1 MTYCRKEIGT
11 MGKKLDEFLG
21 RFSKDPLEPIED
33 CWGNIHYPSE
43 TAYENDSYRVIFN
56 RKEDGYRIVN
66 KNNGVTEGKTPSL
79 PTAVSQATVL
89 DNLLKEIKEKG
100 GLV

>member
-1 MTYCRKEIGT
+1 
-11 MGKKLDEFLG
+11 MGKKISDFLKG
-21 RFSKDPLEPIED
+21 FSKDPLEPVQD
-33 CWGNIHYPSE
+33 FWGNTYYPSE
-43 TAYENDSYRVIFN
+43 IAYQNEGYKVTFN
-56 RKEDGYRIVN
+56 RKEDGYKIVN
-66 KNNGVTEGKTPSL
+66 KENGVVEGKTPSL